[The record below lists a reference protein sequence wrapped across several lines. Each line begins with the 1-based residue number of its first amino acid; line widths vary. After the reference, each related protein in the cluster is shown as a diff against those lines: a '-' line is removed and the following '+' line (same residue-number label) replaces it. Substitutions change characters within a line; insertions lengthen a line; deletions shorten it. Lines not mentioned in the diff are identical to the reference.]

1 MTTEATLTLSADQ
14 QAVARKKIS
23 DMHHAVA
30 TILSVLK
37 DSAEIDVEL
46 ATNCIKVAEFN
57 LADLCKA
64 LGVETFSAKEREQ
77 RYADLRAANMRIHDL
92 ETQLGS
98 TVAPEAV
105 QNAIKNIAQ
114 HLNKWWRSD
123 GFGYVHDLEFGAY
136 GVCRGKFSRSLNG
149 TFRLLDS
156 DTPVSDKKNKAAWL
170 DSLRERGFD
179 LIQDDREWALSDCD
193 SNRAALIDLITKNI
207 PSAKVFKF
215 ENVNRWRASG
225 FVLTHAEVYIHKID
239 EILALPIANAG
250 DAE

>member
-37 DSAEIDVEL
+37 ESAEIDAEL
-46 ATNCIKVAEFN
+46 TTNCVKVAEFN

-64 LGVETFSAKEREQ
+64 LGVETFSAKEREE
-77 RYADLRAANMRIHDL
+77 RYADLRAANMRIHVL

-105 QNAIKNIAQ
+105 QHALKNISER
-114 HLNKWWRSD
+114 LNRWWRND

-136 GVCRGKFSRSLNG
+136 GVCHGKFSCSLRSA
-149 TFRLLDS
+149 FSILDS
-156 DTPVSDKKNKAAWL
+156 DTPVSDKKNRASWIE
-170 DSLRERGFD
+170 SVRERGFQ
-179 LIQDDREWALSDCD
+179 LVQDDREWAIADCD
-193 SNRAALIDLITKNI
+193 VNRAALIDLITKNI

-225 FVLTHAEVYIHKID
+225 FVLTHAEVYIHQLA
-239 EILALPIANAG
+239 EILTLPVPAT
-250 DAE
+250 EE

>member
-14 QAVARKKIS
+14 QAVARKKIN

-37 DSAEIDVEL
+37 ESAEIDAQL
-46 ATNCIKVAEFN
+46 ATNCVKVAEFN

-77 RYADLRAANMRIHDL
+77 RYADLRAANMRVHDL

-105 QNAIKNIAQ
+105 QHAIKNIAQ
-114 HLNKWWRSD
+114 HLNKWWRCD

-136 GVCRGKFSRSLNG
+136 GVCHGKFSCSLNG
-149 TFRLLDS
+149 HFRLIDS
-156 DTPVSDKKNKAAWL
+156 DTPVSDERNKADWIE
-170 DSLRERGFD
+170 SLRERGFE
-179 LIQDDREWALSDCD
+179 LVKDDRDWAIADCD
-193 SNRAALIDLITKNI
+193 ANRAALVSLITTNI

-225 FVLTHAEVYIHKID
+225 FVLRHAEVYID
-239 EILALPIANAG
+239 QLSEILTLPVPPV
-250 DAE
+250 EE

>member
-1 MTTEATLTLSADQ
+1 MTTEATLTLSVDQ

-37 DSAEIDVEL
+37 ESAEIDAEL
-46 ATNCIKVAEFN
+46 ATNCVKVAEFN

-64 LGVETFSAKEREQ
+64 LGVETDSAAERDR
-77 RYADLRAANMRIHDL
+77 RYADLRAANMRVHEL
-92 ETQLGS
+92 ETQLGD

-105 QNAIKNIAQ
+105 QHAIKNIAQ

-136 GVCRGKFSRSLNG
+136 GVCHGKFSCSLTG
-149 TFRLLDS
+149 HFPMIDS
-156 DTPVSDKKNKAAWL
+156 DKPVSDKRNKAAWV
-170 DSLRERGFD
+170 DSLRERGFE
-179 LIQDDREWALSDCD
+179 LVKDDRDWAIADCD
-193 SNRAALIDLITKNI
+193 INRAALVELITKNI

-225 FVLTHAEVYIHKID
+225 FVLTHAEVYIHQLA
-239 EILALPIANAG
+239 EILALPVAQS
-250 DAE
+250 EEQS